1 MERIQRVSDI
11 ELAQQTQK
19 ILNDVQRGYTA
30 VVERQGEPDVAMIDM
45 IDYGIMRAALRYFIE
60 RPAVERNPGLAESAL
75 DESSDIQ
82 ERFDLVLSHYLAGV
96 ISLGRAAE
104 LLNLPMIGLRNRFSR
119 LHVPLYP
126 GPIDMDDVH
135 AEVQAA
141 LAWRPNQL

>member
-1 MERIQRVSDI
+1 MEYIQRVSDI

-19 ILNDVQRGYTA
+19 ILNDVQRGYMA

-60 RPAVERNPGLAESAL
+60 RPAVERNPGLAESTL
-75 DESSDIQ
+75 DESNIQ

-104 LLNLPMIGLRNRFSR
+104 LLNLPIIALRNRFSR
-119 LHVPLYP
+119 LHVPLYS
-126 GPIDMDDVH
+126 GSIDMDDVH

-141 LAWRPNQL
+141 LAWKPNQL